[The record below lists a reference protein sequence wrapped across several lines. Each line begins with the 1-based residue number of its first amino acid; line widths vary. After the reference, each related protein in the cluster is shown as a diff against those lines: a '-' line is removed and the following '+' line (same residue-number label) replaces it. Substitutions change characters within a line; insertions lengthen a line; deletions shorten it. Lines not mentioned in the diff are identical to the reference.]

1 MTTPDTKQRIL
12 DTAERL
18 FADKG
23 FVETSLRT
31 LTQEAQVNLAAVHY
45 HFGSKE
51 RLFAEILGRIVAP
64 VNAER
69 IRRFDALQGRNG
81 ELQLEAVLEAFLAP
95 AIEFTSDD
103 SERARHLRQLISRMQ
118 MHRESMHDELL
129 AIFGEVVN
137 RFSGLLLLALP
148 QLDPATLCWRMHF
161 LIGSMC
167 FTFNDPKGIEQLSR
181 GLCRSDDGT
190 NFLDQMVAAFAGAFR
205 APAPETAVQTSSR
218 PSA

>member
-1 MTTPDTKQRIL
+1 MSSPDTKQRIL

-23 FVETSLRT
+23 FAETSLRT

-69 IRRFDALQGRNG
+69 MRRFDALRAGG
-81 ELQLEAVLEAFLAP
+81 EGLRLEAVIEAFLAP

-103 SERARHLRQLISRMQ
+103 SVRARHLRQLISRMQ

-137 RFSGLLLLALP
+137 RFSGLLLQSLP
-148 QLDPATLCWRMHF
+148 HLDPATLCWRIHF

-181 GLCRSDDGT
+181 GLCRVDDGPS
-190 NFLDQMVAAFAGAFR
+190 FLDQMVAAFAGAFR
-205 APAPETAVQTSSR
+205 APAPENAVQTPSR
-218 PSA
+218 PFA